1 MFAELREL
9 LRSGAIRRHQ
19 LGPKYLLTPMIC
31 HQYIVK
37 EREKQESIAARKN
50 LCYSKEIRKIAE
62 NCYTHSIVEGHEVT
76 GHEVTGR
83 AGWLIACENKKRER
97 LGMLPG

>member
-1 MFAELREL
+1 
-9 LRSGAIRRHQ
+9 
-19 LGPKYLLTPMIC
+19 MIC

-50 LCYSKEIRKIAE
+50 LCYSKKIRKIAE

-76 GHEVTGR
+76 GR

-97 LGMLPG
+97 QGMLSG

>member
-50 LCYSKEIRKIAE
+50 LCYSKEIRKIEE
-62 NCYTHSIVEGHEVT
+62 NCYTHSIVE

-97 LGMLPG
+97 LGMLSG

>member
-19 LGPKYLLTPMIC
+19 LGSKYLLTPMIC

-62 NCYTHSIVEGHEVT
+62 NRYTHSIVEGHEVT
-76 GHEVTGR
+76 SR
-83 AGWLIACENKKRER
+83 AGSLIACENKKRER

>member
-1 MFAELREL
+1 
-9 LRSGAIRRHQ
+9 
-19 LGPKYLLTPMIC
+19 MIC

-76 GHEVTGR
+76 GR
-83 AGWLIACENKKRER
+83 AGSLIACENKKRER
-97 LGMLPG
+97 LRMLSG